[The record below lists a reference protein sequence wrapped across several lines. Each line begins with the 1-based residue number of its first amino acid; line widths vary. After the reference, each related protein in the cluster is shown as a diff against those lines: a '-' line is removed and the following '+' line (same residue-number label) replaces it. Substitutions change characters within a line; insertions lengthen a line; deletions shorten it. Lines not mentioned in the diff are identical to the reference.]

1 MVASDVETKPEIS
14 SIYQDLHAKIVGGS
28 LVPGTALVEGTL
40 AAEYQVSRSPVRE
53 ALSRLMFEGLVE
65 RHDRALR
72 VRVLRPEEVLEL
84 YEVRIALEA
93 AAARAA
99 AQRRTDLDLARLQ
112 RVVESMAEISP
123 TDTAQRSKLAHATH
137 FVIWEASH
145 NKALIGTLEGLH
157 RLVLGLASTTLHY
170 EDRWA
175 VFHAECVELL
185 EAIRT
190 QDVDAAGEIAA
201 RQMSN
206 ARDFR
211 VRLYSANQDEAEVPF
226 L

>member
-1 MVASDVETKPEIS
+1 MTEANEAKRIG
-14 SIYQDLHAKIVGGS
+14 SIYDDVRSKIVDGKLSPGS
-28 LVPGTALVEGTL
+28 PLVEGSL

-53 ALSRLMFEGLVE
+53 ALGRLLYEGLVE

-72 VRVLRPEEVLEL
+72 VRVLRPEDVLEI

-99 AQRRTDLDLARLQ
+99 AQRRTDLDLGRLQ
-112 RVVESMAEISP
+112 RTVDAMRDLDPED
-123 TDTAQRSKLAHATH
+123 TDQRPKLAHSTH

-145 NKALIGTLEGLH
+145 NKALIETLEGVH
-157 RLVLGLASTTLHY
+157 RLVIGLASTTLHY
-170 EDRWA
+170 PERWQT
-175 VFHAECVELL
+175 FLAECVELL
-185 EAIRT
+185 DAIRD
-190 QDVDAAGEIAA
+190 QKAEVAGEIAA
-201 RQMSN
+201 RQMTN

-211 VRLYSANQDEAEVPF
+211 IRLYSANFQGEGEAF

>member
-1 MVASDVETKPEIS
+1 MTVDADVKPEIS
-14 SIYQDLHAKIVGGS
+14 SIYQDLHSKIIGGT

-40 AAEYQVSRSPVRE
+40 AADYQVSRSPIRE

-112 RVVESMAEISP
+112 RTVEAMRELGP
-123 TDTAQRSKLAHATH
+123 EDTEQRPKLAHATH
-137 FVIWEASH
+137 FVIWAASH
-145 NKALIGTLEGLH
+145 NKALIDTLEGLH

-170 EDRWA
+170 EDRWET
-175 VFHAECVELL
+175 FHAECLELL
-185 EAIRT
+185 EAIRE
-190 QDVDAAGEIAA
+190 QDVDRAGEIAA
-201 RQMSN
+201 RQMTN

-211 VRLYSANQDEAEVPF
+211 VRLYSANVDDPDEAF

>member
-1 MVASDVETKPEIS
+1 MTDDVKPEIS
-14 SIYQDLHAKIVGGS
+14 SIYRDLKVKIIGGTI
-28 LVPGTALVEGTL
+28 LPGTALVEGSL
-40 AAEYQVSRSPVRE
+40 ATEYQVSRSPIRE
-53 ALSRLMFEGLVE
+53 ALSRLTFEGLVE

-112 RVVESMAEISP
+112 RTVEAMRALGP
-123 TDTAQRSKLAHATH
+123 KDTEQRAKMAHATH
-137 FVIWEASH
+137 FVIWAASH
-145 NKALIGTLEGLH
+145 NKALIDTLEGVH
-157 RLVLGLASTTLHY
+157 QLVMGLASTTLHY
-170 EDRWA
+170 EDRWKT
-175 VFHAECVELL
+175 FLGECEELL
-185 EAIRT
+185 DAIRA
-190 QDVDAAGEIAA
+190 QEVDVAGEIAA
-201 RQMSN
+201 RQMTN

-211 VRLYSANQDEAEVPF
+211 VRLYSANIDETDEPF